1 MGLLDGKVAIV
12 TGAGHGIGR
21 GHALELA
28 AQGATVVVND
38 LGTSVHGE
46 GSGRDADLTVALI
59 AERGGTATAD
69 YSDVA
74 DFDAAGTM
82 IRSAIDT
89 HGKLDILVNNAGIV
103 RDSMLFGMDEAA
115 FDSVMRVHVKGTFAP
130 MRHAAEYWRSL
141 AKAGAPLAGRIINTT
156 SGAGLFGNVGQTNY
170 AGAKAAIV
178 GMTLT
183 ASIELSRIGVT
194 VNCIAPGG
202 ATRIV
207 GTVPGAP
214 EVREPD
220 EYTEW
225 DAMDPSMGSPV
236 VAWLASDQAA
246 HVSGQVLRAI
256 GETIILMEGWRPGP
270 TINNGRTRWDATK
283 LGQQLAVDVFRTR
296 APGLR

>member
-59 AERGGTATAD
+59 AGRGGKATAD

-74 DFDAAGTM
+74 DFDAAGQM
-82 IRSAIDT
+82 IRGAIDT

-183 ASIELSRIGVT
+183 ASVELSRIGVT

-236 VAWLASDQAA
+236 VAWLASDEAA

>member
-1 MGLLDGKVAIV
+1 
-12 TGAGHGIGR
+12 
-21 GHALELA
+21 
-28 AQGATVVVND
+28 
-38 LGTSVHGE
+38 
-46 GSGRDADLTVALI
+46 
-59 AERGGTATAD
+59 
-69 YSDVA
+69 
-74 DFDAAGTM
+74 M
-82 IRSAIDT
+82 IRNTIDT

-103 RDSMLFGMDEAA
+103 RDAMVFSMEEAA
-115 FDSVMRVHVKGTFAP
+115 FDAVMRVHVKGTFAP
-130 MRHAAEYWRSL
+130 MRHAAEYWRGL
-141 AKAGAPLAGRIINTT
+141 AKAGTPLAGRIINTT

-183 ASIELSRIGVT
+183 ASVELGRIGVT

-214 EVREPD
+214 AVREPD

-236 VAWLASDQAA
+236 VAWLASDEAG
-246 HVSGQVLRAI
+246 HVSGRVLRAI